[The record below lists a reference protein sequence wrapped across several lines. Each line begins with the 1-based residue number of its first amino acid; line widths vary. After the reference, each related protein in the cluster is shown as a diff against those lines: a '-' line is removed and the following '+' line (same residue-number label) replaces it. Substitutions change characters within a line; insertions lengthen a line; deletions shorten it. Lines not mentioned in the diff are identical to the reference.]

1 MDAPQVQCG
10 PFPLAGIW
18 PQLSLRAE
26 PPHHPR
32 AFVIVQDRS
41 LELSSLR
48 LFARSTMGSKQ
59 SESALPRTPSKGKE
73 KQTEPETQ
81 ITATPARGSP
91 YHVLQTATRPGNKI
105 LSDDHQHYIQG
116 AYKDYTHW
124 DVDVEDFVRAVFG
137 CQWTDIEALREPYRD
152 PSNTKDIPPE
162 KYFISKVELKK
173 YWEGNERNGYE
184 PFARAGDALLEELY
198 GPHSTGKAP
207 DESLVARRQA
217 LQRRWAN
224 NSSRNGQV
232 MRPWPARFEIR
243 DVKAVGNFGIDEKPD
258 LAYSTTAGRPFW
270 EWELVPMEFKMEG
283 KTGAKRKEII
293 DSLSDILLRWDEKQK
308 TFVVEMPDRRGQAK
322 GKSSKAARDDDAD
335 YVPGKQ
341 PTQTKKKGQSS
352 TSSSSKRKREAEEAL
367 NTKSKRSKNQPDSES
382 PSAASEGSKI
392 IGKQAQVLR
401 YMNQVMS
408 HNVRSYTIAWLV
420 DSGTLRL
427 VYGDRMGIIFTKPID
442 FLDKDASLLLLILAA
457 MGTADVHDLGIHPC
471 VHYPKDAHGHD
482 QFCLDNGYRGSK
494 LRLAVELDEGTAVD
508 VEFNFDVSESN
519 MRDMHRA
526 KKEKKKTA
534 TSGAQRAS
542 RGASETVEGALE
554 DSESSQRRTI
564 YTEFGMIGRGTTVIP
579 VVAAPGTKTEE
590 LFGSEALVA
599 KVAWPHAVRKAED
612 AMIKAVRRRLADSKP
627 NYLKH
632 IVDLKCSMTKSGD
645 SEEMH
650 LPRFKLGIVPGADEL
665 RVCRILVLKEY
676 EPLETI
682 GSGENF
688 RIVFIDVVRA
698 HHWVYETSKILHR
711 DISLNNI
718 MWYRLPD
725 GRIIGVLCDW
735 DLAEDQSTGDN
746 RPTRR
751 AGDAAAVIWPPE
763 PEPAAQS
770 TTKPSLPS
778 IAEGEATEQ
787 PQNLEGAGP
796 SNTQTESQPVVKP
809 RYRTGTGPFM
819 ALDLLRRGDPPVHKY
834 RHDLESF
841 LYGYVYFAA
850 TYNPEEQAFGY
861 IKEWQCASLVE
872 IGHNKHD
879 FLLDEKVRIG
889 VMKAA
894 HDTLKPLLA
903 GDEAPLMELLYRF
916 CEIETDWH
924 NITTLGLSRKL
935 SARNRAKIE
944 EIEKEREAKMSF
956 SIFMELLG
964 VPEEEGV

>member
-1 MDAPQVQCG
+1 
-10 PFPLAGIW
+10 
-18 PQLSLRAE
+18 
-26 PPHHPR
+26 
-32 AFVIVQDRS
+32 
-41 LELSSLR
+41 
-48 LFARSTMGSKQ
+48 MGSKQ

-91 YHVLQTATRPGNKI
+91 YHVLQTATRPGNNI

-270 EWELVPMEFKMEG
+270 EWELVSMEFKMEG

-308 TFVVEMPDRRGQAK
+308 TFVVEAK

-341 PTQTKKKGQSS
+341 PKQTKKKGQSS

-392 IGKQAQVLR
+392 IGKQAQVVK

-508 VEFNFDVSESN
+508 VEFNLDVSESN

-612 AMIKAVRRRLADSKP
+612 AMIKAVRRRLAESKP

-650 LPRFKLGIVPGADEL
+650 LPRFKLGVVPGADEL

-682 GSGENF
+682 GSGDNF
-688 RIVFIDVVRA
+688 RIVFFDVVRA

-735 DLAEDQSTGDN
+735 DLAEDQ
-746 RPTRR
+746 
-751 AGDAAAVIWPPE
+751 
-763 PEPAAQS
+763 
-770 TTKPSLPS
+770 K
-778 IAEGEATEQ
+778 
-787 PQNLEGAGP
+787 
-796 SNTQTESQPVVKP
+796 
-809 RYRTGTGPFM
+809 
-819 ALDLLRRGDPPVHKY
+819 
-834 RHDLESF
+834 SF
-841 LYGYVYFAA
+841 FYGYIYFAA
-850 TYNPEEQAFGY
+850 AYNPDEQAFGY
-861 IKEWQCASLVE
+861 IKDWQCASLVA
-872 IGHNKHD
+872 IGDNKRR
-879 FLLDEKVRIG
+879 FLEEESIRRN
-889 VMKAA
+889 VMKTA

-903 GDEAPLMELLYRF
+903 KGTPLMNLLYQF
-916 CEIETDWH
+916 GDIETDRAI
-924 NITTLGLSRKL
+924 ITNVVNNPRMTLERK
-935 SARNRAKIE
+935 RAKIE
-944 EIEKEREAKMSF
+944 SLEKEREEKMSF
-956 SIFMELLG
+956 SIFMEILG
-964 VPEEEGV
+964 VPEEESV